1 MESVY
6 NLKTPGDLI
15 TFMEQEAK
23 MRKLAD
29 LQTELMSKKDVL
41 QPSELEKV
49 DVESHMLRTD
59 RDCLISK
66 KRLTEFDL
74 HLSSMLRVQDSN
86 FEYVSLY

>member
-6 NLKTPGDLI
+6 NLKSPGDLI

-23 MRKLAD
+23 MKKLAD

-41 QPSELEKV
+41 QPSEMEKV
-49 DVESHMLRTD
+49 DVERHMFRTD
-59 RDCLISK
+59 HDCIISK

-86 FEYVSLY
+86 IK

>member
-59 RDCLISK
+59 HDCLISK